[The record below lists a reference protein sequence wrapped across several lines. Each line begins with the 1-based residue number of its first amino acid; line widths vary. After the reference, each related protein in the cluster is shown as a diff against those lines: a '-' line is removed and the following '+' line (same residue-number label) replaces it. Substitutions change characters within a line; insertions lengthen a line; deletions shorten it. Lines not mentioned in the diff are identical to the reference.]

1 MRSPPG
7 VIPDLTDFYKAVVPK
22 ETGLV
27 KLFQLKIMDNVQYL
41 KPSLQTRQ
49 KRRDKRLDEEV
60 IECYRRGWR
69 TKQMKG
75 YKNKRK
81 RNMYEHAS
89 QRESMKFMHGGGSKY
104 FNDNLEPLVRYLES
118 NTRRSWNKVYSE
130 LCHRLDKTT
139 VSGVHVFNHIFDFVS
154 EHVWI
159 ENKEVYELKFGRKAL
174 VISRGKWKS
183 FYVHPQTGLL
193 LMAPGRSKK

>member
-1 MRSPPG
+1 M
-7 VIPDLTDFYKAVVPK
+7 
-22 ETGLV
+22 
-27 KLFQLKIMDNVQYL
+27 MDNVEYL
-41 KPSLQTRQ
+41 KPSLQQRQ

-60 IECYRRGWR
+60 IECYRRGSR

-89 QRESMKFMHGGGSKY
+89 QKESMKFMHGGGTKY
-104 FNDNLEPLVRYLES
+104 FNDNLEPLIRYLGK
-118 NTRRSWNKVYSE
+118 NTRRPWNKVYSE
-130 LCHRLDKTT
+130 LCRKLDKTT
-139 VSGVHVFNHIFDFVS
+139 VSGLHVFNHIFDYVS

-159 ENKEVYELKFGRKAL
+159 ENKEVYELKYGRKTP
-174 VISRGKWKS
+174 VISREKGKS